1 MKKVFFLSHLLLL
14 SISFYGSENYFSCDP
29 KKFLSEDMLE
39 KVKLHRESAFN
50 ICLSCNGQSCNF
62 KNELISDNKSLSICK
77 RLFCVPSFASRG
89 FEIPAATPRGES
101 AFKFQYVIST
111 EGRIKDVDITSVEG
125 VFSSRDAKEFIK
137 ALTRKTKFIPITYEN
152 KTYEL
157 RGLQSEMNVNTRL
170 GYE

>member
-1 MKKVFFLSHLLLL
+1 MKKVFFLSHLLFL

-89 FEIPAATPRGES
+89 FEIPAATPRRES

-111 EGRIKDVDITSVEG
+111 EGRIKEVDITSVEG

-152 KTYEL
+152 KTYEF

>member
-62 KNELISDNKSLSICK
+62 KNELISDDKSLSICK
-77 RLFCVPSFASRG
+77 RLFCVPSLLAEASK
-89 FEIPAATPRGES
+89 FLPQLLEEKAHLNFNTLYQPRAGS
-101 AFKFQYVIST
+101 RIS
-111 EGRIKDVDITSVEG
+111 I
-125 VFSSRDAKEFIK
+125 
-137 ALTRKTKFIPITYEN
+137 
-152 KTYEL
+152 
-157 RGLQSEMNVNTRL
+157 
-170 GYE
+170 